1 MNKVTGHKRTHDRL
15 GSDEEQ
21 VQPSAAQHP
30 TPPLNTSRCTV
41 KAIPGHQP
49 RLQVPPRFPGEPL
62 NPCFGV
68 WGWLPAS
75 MVEEFRGKHYAPFM
89 QAPPEAPGPLPASHT
104 PPDLIVQSAVD
115 TGKETD
121 AQLLEQLKQACDA
134 HVELTGRTNAAV
146 TILREPKPL
155 NERVTL
161 LMNASEAGG
170 KLAQHL
176 LSLLEC
182 CEPHARARGYFMS
195 LFLAMRRVPSAHRHR
210 MSFIKNLPPTLSPEL
225 QSHATA
231 IQDYWVNLAN
241 SQRGKEETR
250 ELASAVCKHFGW

>member
-1 MNKVTGHKRTHDRL
+1 MNKLTGHKRTHDCL

-21 VQPSAAQHP
+21 VRPPVAQHP
-30 TPPLNTSRCTV
+30 RHPLNTSRCTV
-41 KAIPGHQP
+41 KAIPGHQSH
-49 RLQVPPRFPGEPL
+49 LQAPPEFPGEPL
-62 NPCFGV
+62 NQCLGV

-89 QAPPEAPGPLPASHT
+89 QAPPAAPDPLPASHT
-104 PPDLIVQSAVD
+104 PPDLIVQPTD
-115 TGKETD
+115 TGNETD
-121 AQLLEQLKQACDA
+121 AQLIEQLKQACDA

-146 TILREPKPL
+146 RILRDPKPL

-161 LMNASEAGG
+161 LMNESEAGG

-176 LSLLEC
+176 LSLLDC
-182 CEPHARARGYFMS
+182 CEPNARARGFFMS

-210 MSFIKNLPPTLSPEL
+210 MSFIENLPPTLSPEL
-225 QSHATA
+225 QCHAPA
-231 IQDYWVNLAN
+231 IQDYWDNLAN

-250 ELASAVCKHFGW
+250 ELARAVCKHFGW